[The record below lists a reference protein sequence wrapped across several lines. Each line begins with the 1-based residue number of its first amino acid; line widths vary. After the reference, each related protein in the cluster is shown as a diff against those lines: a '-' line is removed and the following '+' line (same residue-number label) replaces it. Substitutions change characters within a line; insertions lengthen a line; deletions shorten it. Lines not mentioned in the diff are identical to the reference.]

1 MDGNSFVFHVRT
13 LYCFPKVGPRNIWL
27 TEKKGK
33 KLDVEKMD
41 KRNVNS
47 ENL

>member
-1 MDGNSFVFHVRT
+1 MDGDSFVFHFRT
-13 LYCFPKVGPRNIWL
+13 YRFPKVGQRKSWL
-27 TEKKGK
+27 TETEKGK
-33 KLDVEKMD
+33 KLDMEKMD

>member
-1 MDGNSFVFHVRT
+1 MVIPCVSCPYVF
-13 LYCFPKVGPRNIWL
+13 LSKVGYPNIWL
-27 TEKKGK
+27 TDKKGK
-33 KLDVEKMD
+33 KLDMEKMD